1 MYSGGANFTLT
12 EDQVSALSDMLDPE
26 NAAAKMAFQRPETQA
41 VGYSW
46 SEAQPKP
53 TTSSTSVENNVGK
66 SYANPGSIYVPP
78 SVGTNNPHLPV
89 VSGSKAAKEAAA
101 KNSTSTGS
109 ATAAAKPKNN
119 SNSIWDDDEVEG
131 TYGSKIGASTVTKP
145 AAGLPGA
152 SGEATEKARDLFEVP
167 KFSLMHRQLQ
177 TAEDTYL
184 GADFTK
190 DGSAAMAEE
199 LAVSVNLPK
208 LENLKELELDVEAFA
223 LHVRTRVY
231 KLRVDLP
238 IKCVEKKAHAKW
250 DGNTKVLSVTL
261 TTHPDARKVKMMA

>member
-1 MYSGGANFTLT
+1 
-12 EDQVSALSDMLDPE
+12 
-26 NAAAKMAFQRPETQA
+26 
-41 VGYSW
+41 
-46 SEAQPKP
+46 
-53 TTSSTSVENNVGK
+53 
-66 SYANPGSIYVPP
+66 
-78 SVGTNNPHLPV
+78 
-89 VSGSKAAKEAAA
+89 
-101 KNSTSTGS
+101 
-109 ATAAAKPKNN
+109 
-119 SNSIWDDDEVEG
+119 
-131 TYGSKIGASTVTKP
+131 
-145 AAGLPGA
+145 
-152 SGEATEKARDLFEVP
+152 
-167 KFSLMHRQLQ
+167 MHRQLQ

-250 DGNTKVLSVTL
+250 DGNNKVLSVTL